1 MVGFRRATNL
11 NFARETES
19 VPCRGFP
26 YARFGSKERWN
37 RVPVS
42 AKLGTMKNLGLL
54 SRSGLLAAGLF
65 LVAPAGAQDEEGGS
79 SLGDLFKKVKDIK
92 VPESVTGLPEQLT
105 ELKNSYLETA
115 KTVEELRAE
124 VELLREEVYEL
135 KKRNEVL
142 TEAVGAKVEADKLDA
157 LLQPEE
163 VSATKL
169 VENFVDDPATAAE
182 RYGQQY
188 LKVVGMIDRFET
200 GSQSLILYLRAD
212 NQESAVRCQVPTG
225 PDLYVEAL
233 PAQGRIVSRNDRRS
247 LLSVGQPVAVIGT
260 CQGRSLNVEMINCR
274 IDGLVEKKKEEPPK
288 K

>member
-1 MVGFRRATNL
+1 
-11 NFARETES
+11 
-19 VPCRGFP
+19 
-26 YARFGSKERWN
+26 
-37 RVPVS
+37 
-42 AKLGTMKNLGLL
+42 MKNPGLL
-54 SRSGLLAAGLF
+54 SRFGLLAAGLLF
-65 LVAPAGAQDEEGGS
+65 LAPVSAQEEEGGS

-124 VELLREEVYEL
+124 VEMLREEVYEL

-142 TEAVGAKVEADKLDA
+142 TEAVGAKVEAEKLDA

-169 VENFVDDPATAAE
+169 VENFVGDPTTAAE

-200 GSQSLILYLRAD
+200 GPQSLILYLRAD
-212 NQESAVRCQVPTG
+212 NQEIEVRCQVPTG

-247 LLSVGQPVAVIGT
+247 LLSVGQPVAVVGT
-260 CQGRSLNVEMINCR
+260 CQGKSLNVEMANCR
-274 IDGLVEKKKEEPPK
+274 IDGLVEKKEEVPPK